1 MKSPPLIQRL
11 IPILHEDASFLA
23 VDKPAGVDVGGLP
36 HETTA
41 GLTELV
47 AALHG
52 RNETL
57 HPGNRPSRFESGVLL
72 FGKDSAAAVR
82 IRTAL
87 KSFRLE
93 REYVAVVNGRM
104 KTPTMAVAADRGL
117 SEEKVQKGG
126 RGVGRARG
134 GMAPLTPLP
143 PPSAPSFDR
152 LDCASWGTVFTTD
165 PHARRRMKIPVYTL
179 PACGCNCPAKRS

>member
-117 SEEKVQKGG
+117 SGEKVQKGR
-126 RGVGRARG
+126 RGGGRAGVVMGTLIRCETT
-134 GMAPLTPLP
+134 APTTHALRTQLR
-143 PPSAPSFDR
+143 SVGLRLVGDR
-152 LDCASWGTVFTTD
+152 LHDRSTRPAAHEDTCL
-165 PHARRRMKIPVYTL
+165 HLAR
-179 PACGCNCPAKRS
+179 